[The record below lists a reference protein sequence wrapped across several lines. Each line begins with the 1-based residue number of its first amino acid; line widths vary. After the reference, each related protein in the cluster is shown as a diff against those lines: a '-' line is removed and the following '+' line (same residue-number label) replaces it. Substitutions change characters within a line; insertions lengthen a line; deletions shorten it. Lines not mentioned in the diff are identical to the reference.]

1 MGNRNIEDKNKITEN
16 LRQQITA
23 GATTTVDTSGI
34 NVAQRT
40 KFTVPSTSKAVTN
53 ANIGFGLALGTLPKC
68 RLFIHAVQL
77 DLAYVTDGTS
87 STAPDIGVGT
97 VIGTGSEAAL
107 GTIGATTEDCLN
119 GTTGTT
125 LDDAVA
131 KAYDYVGIGEVDEKD
146 GSSTAKTL
154 YLNFA
159 GAWGAIYNFIYSGT
173 VTVIWSAM

>member
-53 ANIGFGLALGTLPKC
+53 TNIGFGLALGTLPKC

-77 DLAYVTDGTS
+77 DLAYTTDGTS
-87 STAPDIGVGT
+87 TTAPDIGVGT
-97 VIGTGSEAAL
+97 VIGTGAVNVL
-107 GTIGATTEDCLN
+107 GGTATFEDCLD

-125 LDDAVA
+125 LADAAA
-131 KAYDYVGIGEVDEKD
+131 KTYDYVGIGEVDEKD

-159 GAWGAIYNFIYSGT
+159 GAWGATYNFIYSGT